1 MPDDK
6 TYGLSRRMDPEAL
19 KTLMQKALIN
29 LGEVVLLDEAGRM
42 VYISQEYA
50 KNMHISIEESLDR
63 RVEDVIEDTCL
74 HRVLRSGKAEQG
86 STYHRRGEVFFVNR
100 FPIWEDGKVVGLVA
114 QAVLSSVLED
124 KVQEGVSGF
133 AKELNYYKNK
143 LHQISAPKSTLDT
156 IVGDSLVIRDLK
168 ESLHMVARTRSSVLI
183 TGKSGTGK
191 EVFAGAIHNL
201 SSRRDNAFI
210 RLNCA
215 AIPDSLLESELFGYE
230 GGAFTGALRGGKIG
244 DFEAANGG
252 TLFLDEVD
260 SLSINMQAKLL
271 RAIQER
277 EIKKVGSTKPIPI
290 DVRFIFATN
299 KDLHQMVKDGAFRE
313 DFYYRINVINLH
325 LPPLRDRREDIRPL
339 VNNFIEKLNREL
351 GRNVREVTPEA
362 MAMLEAY

>member
-74 HRVLRSGKAEQG
+74 HRVLHSGKAEQG
-86 STYHRRGEVFFVNR
+86 GTYHRRGEVFFVNR

-260 SLSINMQAKLL
+260 SLSINYAGQAAAGHPGAGDQEGGQHQAHPHR
-271 RAIQER
+271 RA
-277 EIKKVGSTKPIPI
+277 
-290 DVRFIFATN
+290 
-299 KDLHQMVKDGAFRE
+299 
-313 DFYYRINVINLH
+313 LH
-325 LPPLRDRREDIRPL
+325 LCHQQGPPPDGKGRRVPGGFLLPHQRDQPAPPPAEGPPGGYPPLGEQFHREAQPGAGPQRAGGNAGGHGYAGGI
-339 VNNFIEKLNREL
+339 
-351 GRNVREVTPEA
+351 
-362 MAMLEAY
+362 

>member
-1 MPDDK
+1 MVFCKREGITVPDDK

-86 STYHRRGEVFFVNR
+86 GTYHRRGEVFFVNR

-191 EVFAGAIHNL
+191 
-201 SSRRDNAFI
+201 
-210 RLNCA
+210 
-215 AIPDSLLESELFGYE
+215 
-230 GGAFTGALRGGKIG
+230 IG
-244 DFEAANGG
+244 
-252 TLFLDEVD
+252 
-260 SLSINMQAKLL
+260 
-271 RAIQER
+271 RASCRER
-277 EIKKVGSTKPIPI
+277 VCQY
-290 DVRFIFATN
+290 V
-299 KDLHQMVKDGAFRE
+299 
-313 DFYYRINVINLH
+313 
-325 LPPLRDRREDIRPL
+325 
-339 VNNFIEKLNREL
+339 
-351 GRNVREVTPEA
+351 
-362 MAMLEAY
+362 

>member
-86 STYHRRGEVFFVNR
+86 GTYHRRGEVFFVNR

-210 RLNCA
+210 RLN
-215 AIPDSLLESELFGYE
+215 
-230 GGAFTGALRGGKIG
+230 
-244 DFEAANGG
+244 
-252 TLFLDEVD
+252 
-260 SLSINMQAKLL
+260 
-271 RAIQER
+271 
-277 EIKKVGSTKPIPI
+277 
-290 DVRFIFATN
+290 
-299 KDLHQMVKDGAFRE
+299 
-313 DFYYRINVINLH
+313 
-325 LPPLRDRREDIRPL
+325 
-339 VNNFIEKLNREL
+339 
-351 GRNVREVTPEA
+351 
-362 MAMLEAY
+362 